1 MARPLVK
8 KGKEKL
14 EPLYGVYRNG
24 LRVYL
29 PPKGQVGVDLRR
41 AEVIAAGLPGSEIVC
56 VFDPEEEHGQAA

>member
-8 KGKEKL
+8 KGKEKP
-14 EPLYGVYRNG
+14 EALYGVYRNG
-24 LRVYL
+24 VRVYL
-29 PPKGQVGVDLRR
+29 PPKGQLGVDLRR

>member
-1 MARPLVK
+1 MARPLVN
-8 KGKEKL
+8 KGKQKP
-14 EPLYGVYRNG
+14 EPLYAVYRNG
-24 LRVYL
+24 VRVYL